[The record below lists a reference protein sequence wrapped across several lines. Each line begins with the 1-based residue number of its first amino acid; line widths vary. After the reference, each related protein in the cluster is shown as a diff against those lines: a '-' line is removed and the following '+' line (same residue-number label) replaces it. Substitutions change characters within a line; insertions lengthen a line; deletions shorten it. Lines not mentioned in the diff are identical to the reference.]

1 MSKPHKKRRTRG
13 HFGAITT
20 CISTTLVLVLLGIV
34 VLFVS
39 VGDNY
44 SRQLRE
50 GFTVEV
56 MLNDSIQP
64 VQQSTTLAAL
74 RKAPYARE
82 VNYISKEQG
91 MREMNDVMGG
101 DLGTFDGTSPV
112 PAEFEVFLNYDY
124 ANADSLARYEKAML
138 ALPGVSEVNYPRD
151 IMQSLDRTI
160 PAIGLG
166 LLIVAGLLA
175 LVSFSLINNII
186 RMSVYARRYSI
197 HTMKL
202 VGASWSFI
210 RCPFIVQAL
219 RIGIVAAIIACG
231 LLGGMIYYL
240 QFEAGAGDIYI
251 NQLITPEVWIYT
263 LGVIVVCGICLTA
276 WSAYLSVNH
285 HLSLR
290 GGEVYVR

>member
-39 VGDNY
+39 VGNNY

-64 VQQSTTLAAL
+64 VQQSTTLVAL

-210 RCPFIVQAL
+210 RRPFIVQAL

>member
-64 VQQSTTLAAL
+64 VQQSATLAAL

-166 LLIVAGLLA
+166 LLFVAGLLA

-210 RCPFIVQAL
+210 RRPFIVQAL
-219 RIGIVAAIIACG
+219 RIGFVAAIIACG

>member
-1 MSKPHKKRRTRG
+1 MSKQHKKRRSRG

-39 VGDNY
+39 VGNNY

-56 MLNDSIQP
+56 MLNDSIQS
-64 VQQSTTLAAL
+64 VQQSATLAAL

-91 MREMNDVMGG
+91 MREMNDVMEG

-112 PAEFEVFLNYDY
+112 PAEFEVFLKYDY

-202 VGASWSFI
+202 VGASWAFI
-210 RCPFIVQAL
+210 RHPFIAQAL

>member
-1 MSKPHKKRRTRG
+1 MSRQHKKR
-13 HFGAITT
+13 HFVGRFGTLTT

-39 VGDNY
+39 VGNNY

-50 GFTVEV
+50 GLTVEV
-56 MLNDSIQP
+56 MLSDSIQP
-64 VQQSTTLAAL
+64 AQQSATLAAL
-74 RKAPYARE
+74 RHAPYARS

-91 MREMNDVMGG
+91 LTEMNEVMGS
-101 DLGTFDGTSPV
+101 DVGTFEGTSPI
-112 PAEFEVFLNYDY
+112 PAEFEVFLQYNY
-124 ANADSLARYEKAML
+124 ANADSLARYEKTIL
-138 ALPGVSEVNYPRD
+138 ALPGVTEVNYPRD

-175 LVSFSLINNII
+175 LVSFSLINNTI

-202 VGASWSFI
+202 VGASWGFI
-210 RCPFIVQAL
+210 RRPFIGQAL
-219 RIGIVAAIIACG
+219 RIGIVAAIIASG

-251 NQLITPEVWIYT
+251 NQLITPEVWVFT
-263 LGVIVVCGICLTA
+263 LGCIVVCGICLTA

-285 HLSLR
+285 HLRMR
-290 GGEVYVR
+290 GGEVYVK

>member
-124 ANADSLARYEKAML
+124 ANTDSLARYEKAML

-210 RCPFIVQAL
+210 RRPFIVQAL

>member
-39 VGDNY
+39 VGNNY

-210 RCPFIVQAL
+210 RRPFIAQAL

-240 QFEAGAGDIYI
+240 QFEAGAGDIYV

>member
-20 CISTTLVLVLLGIV
+20 CISTILVLVLLGIV

-210 RCPFIVQAL
+210 RRPFIVQAL

>member
-39 VGDNY
+39 VGNNY

-197 HTMKL
+197 HTMQL

-210 RCPFIVQAL
+210 RRPFIVQAL
-219 RIGIVAAIIACG
+219 RIGIIAAIIACG

>member
-64 VQQSTTLAAL
+64 VQQSATLAAL

-202 VGASWSFI
+202 VGPSSSFI
-210 RCPFIVQAL
+210 RRPFIVQAL